1 MKENENVDQSLSSSK
16 ILLEHMLRILRYDQ
30 GDLQAFLDNAL
41 NEILV
46 MSDSRFGYIYHYE
59 EAKKQFI
66 LNTWSKDVMAD
77 CKVVN
82 PQSCY
87 ELDKTGFWGEAVR
100 QRKPIILND
109 FQKDHPLKKGYPE
122 GHVAIKRFITVPIF
136 DQDQIVAV
144 LGLANREKPYG
155 EGDVILLN
163 LIMDTIW
170 KVVKMSKAIER
181 EAHIKQ
187 VLLGIRNVNQLIT
200 KVDDPNELIRESC
213 INMTDTLGYRSA
225 WILLLDQEQKMTDFA
240 SAGDDQDC
248 KDIERLFAE
257 GKSTKCVQQAIE
269 EQKLITYTSTEAS
282 CADCPMAQSDTKKA
296 AISQVLA
303 YKGKK
308 YGVLTAWV
316 PVQFIHLKEEK
327 ELFNELA
334 GDIAFALYKIEVE
347 RKRYKLESDLRER
360 NKELNCLLQIREEMQ
375 KEQSIKQFFDAVVLR
390 LKAGF
395 QFPDKAKVNLNIN
408 FLDINITEGT
418 KPDNFLTTGITIT
431 DEPEFY
437 GLLEVYYDDN
447 SAFLIPE
454 EQHLLDNI
462 GMMIS
467 QWLAKKMSE
476 ERLRLSEE
484 NLSMTLLSIGDGVIA
499 TDIKGNVTRMNPV
512 AEALTGYKLDEVKG
526 QKLTAVFK
534 IVNADTRKKVNN
546 PVDKVLETG
555 KIIGLA
561 NHTVLIAKNG
571 KEFQIADSA
580 APIRDINGKMHG
592 VILVFSDVTE
602 KYHHIK
608 ALTES
613 ESRFKAFFETVPG
626 AVSITEVETGEY
638 IDINPAFEKISGYS
652 REELIGKTSL
662 EINIWVNVD
671 DRKRFVSELS
681 RNKLV
686 TNMEAPFRTKS
697 GRIIQGLMTAAF
709 ASFDGVPRIVLI
721 VNDISELHLARLSL
735 NQSNTILTQ
744 LPVSVLITDT
754 AFNIEYCNPATRLIT
769 AYSED
774 ELEGK
779 RIDFLI
785 DADFFDSYSSEI
797 KQQLSEGRV
806 WNGEYLLHRADD
818 SKIWI
823 SASISPVFDQKGQ
836 LTNYTI
842 VQQDISQQKKLLEEL
857 TIAKEKAESGDRLKT
872 AFMNNISHEI
882 RTPLNSILGFSELLF
897 DEQSFQLEDRD
908 RYLKMVQQS
917 SQRLINTITA
927 YMDISL
933 ISSGNYQLH
942 QRNFSLN
949 PIFQMLR
956 DRFAESCPNDFV
968 QLELS
973 IPEED
978 VEVYGDTECVEKVMS
993 HLIDNA
999 IKFTPSGK
1007 VSFGYKLVPE
1017 GIKLFVEDTGIGI
1030 DPRMQQQI
1038 FEFFVQE
1045 NQANT
1050 RGHEG
1055 SGLGLAIVKGIVE
1068 LSNGSIEI
1076 QSEKRKG
1083 TKIEVYLPSDIQN
1096 NTVKTNLKSQSMQH
1110 NNQKSP
1116 VILIA
1121 EDEDTNFFVLDLFI
1135 RKSLHMKTVRA
1146 ANGLEAVELFKS
1158 NPDIILVLMDI
1169 KMPVLDGISAT
1180 KKIKAV
1186 KPDIPVIAITAYALS
1201 GDEHK
1206 LRMAGCDDYVSKPVQ
1221 KKELLRKIENILGNK
1236 QNS

>member
-1 MKENENVDQSLSSSK
+1 MKKNEPKEQSVSNSEK
-16 ILLEHMLRILRYDQ
+16 ILEHMLHILRFDQ
-30 GDLQAFLDNAL
+30 SDLQAFLDHAL
-41 NEILV
+41 HEIIAVSGSQL
-46 MSDSRFGYIYHYE
+46 GYIYHYDE
-59 EAKKQFI
+59 INQQFI
-66 LNTWSKDVMAD
+66 LNSWSKEVMED

-82 PQSCY
+82 PQTCY
-87 ELDKTGFWGEAVR
+87 ELNKTGFWGEAVR

-109 FQKDHPLKKGYPE
+109 FQKDNPLKKGYPE
-122 GHVAIKRFITVPIF
+122 GHVPINRFITVPVF

-144 LGLANREKPYG
+144 LGLANKVEPYTLA
-155 EGDVILLN
+155 DVAQLN
-163 LIMDTIW
+163 LIMDAIW
-170 KVVKMSKAIER
+170 KVVKLNETLKR

-200 KVDDPNELIRESC
+200 KVEDSHELIRESC

-225 WILLLDQEQKMTDFA
+225 WILLLDQEQKMTGFA
-240 SAGDDQDC
+240 SAGDDQGC

-257 GKSTKCVQQAIE
+257 GKSTKCVQQALE

-282 CADCPMAQSDTKKA
+282 CADCPMAGSDDTRA

-347 RKRYKLESDLRER
+347 QKRNQLESDLHER
-360 NKELNCLLQIREEMQ
+360 NKELNCLLQIREEMP
-375 KEQSIKQFFDAVVLR
+375 KEQSIKQFFDAVVLH

-613 ESRFKAFFETVPG
+613 ESRFKAFLKLF
-626 AVSITEVETGEY
+626 
-638 IDINPAFEKISGYS
+638 
-652 REELIGKTSL
+652 RELL
-662 EINIWVNVD
+662 
-671 DRKRFVSELS
+671 
-681 RNKLV
+681 
-686 TNMEAPFRTKS
+686 
-697 GRIIQGLMTAAF
+697 
-709 ASFDGVPRIVLI
+709 ASPKWRPE
-721 VNDISELHLARLSL
+721 S
-735 NQSNTILTQ
+735 ILT
-744 LPVSVLITDT
+744 LI
-754 AFNIEYCNPATRLIT
+754 L
-769 AYSED
+769 
-774 ELEGK
+774 
-779 RIDFLI
+779 
-785 DADFFDSYSSEI
+785 
-797 KQQLSEGRV
+797 
-806 WNGEYLLHRADD
+806 
-818 SKIWI
+818 
-823 SASISPVFDQKGQ
+823 
-836 LTNYTI
+836 
-842 VQQDISQQKKLLEEL
+842 
-857 TIAKEKAESGDRLKT
+857 
-872 AFMNNISHEI
+872 
-882 RTPLNSILGFSELLF
+882 
-897 DEQSFQLEDRD
+897 
-908 RYLKMVQQS
+908 
-917 SQRLINTITA
+917 
-927 YMDISL
+927 
-933 ISSGNYQLH
+933 
-942 QRNFSLN
+942 
-949 PIFQMLR
+949 
-956 DRFAESCPNDFV
+956 
-968 QLELS
+968 
-973 IPEED
+973 
-978 VEVYGDTECVEKVMS
+978 
-993 HLIDNA
+993 
-999 IKFTPSGK
+999 
-1007 VSFGYKLVPE
+1007 
-1017 GIKLFVEDTGIGI
+1017 
-1030 DPRMQQQI
+1030 
-1038 FEFFVQE
+1038 
-1045 NQANT
+1045 
-1050 RGHEG
+1050 
-1055 SGLGLAIVKGIVE
+1055 
-1068 LSNGSIEI
+1068 
-1076 QSEKRKG
+1076 
-1083 TKIEVYLPSDIQN
+1083 
-1096 NTVKTNLKSQSMQH
+1096 
-1110 NNQKSP
+1110 
-1116 VILIA
+1116 
-1121 EDEDTNFFVLDLFI
+1121 
-1135 RKSLHMKTVRA
+1135 
-1146 ANGLEAVELFKS
+1146 
-1158 NPDIILVLMDI
+1158 
-1169 KMPVLDGISAT
+1169 
-1180 KKIKAV
+1180 
-1186 KPDIPVIAITAYALS
+1186 
-1201 GDEHK
+1201 
-1206 LRMAGCDDYVSKPVQ
+1206 
-1221 KKELLRKIENILGNK
+1221 LLRKYQVIRGRN
-1236 QNS
+1236 

>member
-1 MKENENVDQSLSSSK
+1 MKEEEPLEKLVSNNEK
-16 ILLEHMLRILRYDQ
+16 MLEHMLHILRYDQ

-46 MSDSRFGYIYHYE
+46 MSNSRFGYIYHYE

-66 LNTWSKDVMAD
+66 LNTWSKDVMSD

-82 PQSCY
+82 PQTCY

-109 FQKDHPLKKGYPE
+109 FQKNHPLKKGYPE
-122 GHVAIKRFITVPIF
+122 GHVAISRFITVPVF

-155 EGDVILLN
+155 EGDVTLLN
-163 LIMDTIW
+163 LIMDAIW

-200 KVDDPNELIRESC
+200 KVDAPNELIRESC

-240 SAGDDQDC
+240 SAGDDQGC

-257 GKSTKCVQQAIE
+257 GKSTKCVQQALE

-347 RKRYKLESDLRER
+347 RKRYKLESDLHER

-375 KEQSIKQFFDAVVLR
+375 KEQSIKQFFEAVVMH

-395 QFPDKAKVNLNIN
+395 QFPDKAKVNLNID
-408 FLDINITEGT
+408 FLEVYITEGT

-437 GLLEVYYDDN
+437 GLLEVHYDDN
-447 SAFLIPE
+447 SAFLVPE

-467 QWLAKKMSE
+467 QWLAKRMSE
-476 ERLRLSEE
+476 ERLRVSEE

-499 TDIKGNVTRMNPV
+499 TDVNGNITRMNQV
-512 AEALTGYKLDEVKG
+512 AEQLTGYPLNEVKNR
-526 QKLTAVFK
+526 KLTEVFK

-561 NHTVLIAKNG
+561 NHTVLVAKNG
-571 KEFQIADSA
+571 KEYQIADSA
-580 APIRDINGKMHG
+580 APIRDNNGKMHG

-602 KYHHIK
+602 KYQHIK

-626 AVSITEVETGEY
+626 AVSITEVETAKY

-681 RNKLV
+681 KNKIV

-697 GRIIQGLMTAAF
+697 GKIIQGLMTAAF
-709 ASFDGVPRIVLI
+709 ATFNGEPYIVLI

-744 LPVSVLITDT
+744 LPVSVLITDSD
-754 AFNIEYCNPATRLIT
+754 FKIEYCNPATQLMT
-769 AYSED
+769 GYKEE
-774 ELEGK
+774 ELVSMG
-779 RIDFLI
+779 IDFLV
-785 DADFFDSYSSEI
+785 DADFYDSYLKEI
-797 KQQLSEGRV
+797 RRQLNEGRI
-806 WNGEYLLHRADD
+806 WNGEYLLQKADG
-818 SKIWI
+818 SPIWI
-823 SASISPVFDQKGQ
+823 NASISPVFDQNGK
-836 LTNYTI
+836 LINFTI
-842 VQQDISQQKKLLEEL
+842 VQQDVSQQKKLLEEL
-857 TIAKEKAESGDRLKT
+857 TIAKEKAESGDKLKT

-897 DEQSFQLEDRD
+897 DDQSFQLEDRN

-956 DRFAESCPNDFV
+956 DRFAETCPNDFV
-968 QLELS
+968 QLELN

-999 IKFTPSGK
+999 LKFTPSGK
-1007 VSFGYKLVPE
+1007 VSFGYKLVQE

-1030 DPRMQQQI
+1030 DPRMQQQV

-1045 NQANT
+1045 SQANT

-1083 TKIEVYLPSDIQN
+1083 TKIEVFLPSDLQN
-1096 NTVKTNLKSQSMQH
+1096 DVVKTNLKNLSMQRK
-1110 NNQKSP
+1110 NPKSP

-1135 RKSLHMKTVRA
+1135 RKSLHMETQRA
-1146 ANGLEAVELFKS
+1146 VNGLEAVEAFKS
-1158 NPDIILVLMDI
+1158 NPDIVLVLMDI

-1180 KKIKAV
+1180 KKIKAL

-1206 LRMAGCDDYVSKPVQ
+1206 LRMAGCDDYVAKPVQ
-1221 KKELLRKIENILGNK
+1221 KKELLRKINTILENK